1 MIIIALILIFL
12 FIVLL
17 LILKTLYN
25 INSRLEDIKK
35 NIEQKQ

>member
-1 MIIIALILIFL
+1 MIIISLILIFL

-25 INSRLEDIKK
+25 INSTLEDIKK
-35 NIEQKQ
+35 NIDKK

>member
-1 MIIIALILIFL
+1 MIIISLILIFL

-25 INSRLEDIKK
+25 IHSTLEDIKK
-35 NIEQKQ
+35 NIDKK